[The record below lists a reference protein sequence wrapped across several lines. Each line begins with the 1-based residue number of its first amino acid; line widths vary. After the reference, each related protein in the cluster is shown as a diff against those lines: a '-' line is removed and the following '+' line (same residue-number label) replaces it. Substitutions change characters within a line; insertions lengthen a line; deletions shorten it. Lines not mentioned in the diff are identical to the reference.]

1 MPLTEHESCHFHL
14 YCLISES
21 LGSASLYYDWFF
33 FNPWAGDTNSVAYV
47 YIPALYLLCN
57 YPLHSFTPFFQCSD
71 NIYNIFRNGVFKFF
85 EELRLGT
92 MVFSIVGGKFILIRH
107 IKKFV
112 DDNSRQQA
120 TI

>member
-1 MPLTEHESCHFHL
+1 M
-14 YCLISES
+14 S
-21 LGSASLYYDWFF
+21 LWGLPVSTTIDF

-47 YIPALYLLCN
+47 YTPALYLLCN
-57 YPLHSFTPFFQCSD
+57 YPLHSFTPFFSVLL
-71 NIYNIFRNGVFKFF
+71 ISIIFLETGVLFKFF

-92 MVFSIVGGKFILIRH
+92 MVFSMVGGKFVLLIRH
-107 IKKFV
+107 IKKFFV